1 MASHRYR
8 EVDPSLPDV
17 GKSSL
22 GPKNPTLDDARAIMA
37 STDLLAL
44 ALMLGYVRS
53 YAATSGAIMFSPAIA
68 AIALVWGW
76 PVVATVFFAVLGLS
90 SWTVLE
96 ARRSARK
103 WEAIVSTRIAKLTAA
118 QATA

>member
-17 GKSSL
+17 GASAR
-22 GPKNPTLDDARAIMA
+22 GPKRMSLDDARAIMA

-44 ALMLGYVRS
+44 GLMLGYVRS
-53 YAATSGAIMFSPAIA
+53 YAATAGAIMFSPAIA

-76 PVVATVFFAVLGLS
+76 PVVATVFFALFGVAA
-90 SWTVLE
+90 WTVME
-96 ARRSARK
+96 ARRCARQ
-103 WEAIVSTRIAKLTAA
+103 WEGVVTARIAQLASS
-118 QATA
+118 